1 VTSEDEST
9 DRIVTIPNF
18 VTLVRLACV
27 PWFVWLLFANENRLG
42 AAFLLAGLGATDWID
57 GYLARHLNQIS
68 SVGKLLDPTT
78 DRIMLLVA
86 VFSIAKDGS
95 VPIWFAAVVLAREAV
110 VSLIAL
116 GLGAMGARRIDVTWW
131 GKTGTFFLMFS
142 FPLFLASHA
151 NWALADPSRVL
162 AWLCGIPGVA
172 IAYYAAAGYIP
183 IAREAL
189 VEGRA
194 ARG

>member
-1 VTSEDEST
+1 MTSEDEST

>member
-1 VTSEDEST
+1 MTSEDESA

-18 VTLVRLACV
+18 ITLVRLVCV

-57 GYLARHLNQIS
+57 GYLARQLNQIS
-68 SVGKLLDPTT
+68 TVGKLLDPTT

-86 VFSIAKDGS
+86 VFAIAKDGS

-151 NWALADPSRVL
+151 DWALADLSRLL
-162 AWLCGIPGVA
+162 AWLCGIPGVV

-189 VEGRA
+189 AEGRA
-194 ARG
+194 SRH